1 MQYLAIGRVM
11 GLLLLV
17 FALTFI
23 PPWVIGVLMGDATLA
38 PFEASFLIAL
48 ILGSALF
55 LPLARH
61 RRELKLRDGILVVVL
76 FWVMLGLMGAVPF
89 YLEPMLKINFSQA
102 VFESVSG
109 FTTTGSTVLVGLD
122 QMPKGILFYR
132 QQLQWLGGLGIIVLV
147 VAFMPLIGVG
157 GMQLYKTEVSGPMKD
172 ERVSGRIADT
182 AKALWLVY
190 AGITVACALLF
201 KMEGMSWFDAVG
213 HAFST
218 VSTGGFSTHD
228 ASFSYFNNFGM
239 ELTAEVFMLLGATPM
254 ALHYLA
260 LRHWS
265 LRDYARSS
273 ELKFFGL
280 LLLVFFA
287 ILAVTVMI
295 SRPENEWLWGLRWN
309 LFQLITLMTTTG
321 FGLADNTPWPL
332 FLPVLLL
339 ATALI
344 GGCAGSTSGG
354 LKVVRTLLLSR
365 QGLNELRKLVHPHGE
380 FVVKLGGRAIS
391 PAVISAVWAF
401 FAVYVFV
408 FMVIFFLMMATGL
421 DVVSAFGATIATLT
435 SAGPGLGS
443 VAGNFA
449 TVSTGT
455 LWVGTVSMLLGRLE
469 IFTVLVL
476 FVPMFWRR

>member
-1 MQYLAIGRVM
+1 
-11 GLLLLV
+11 
-17 FALTFI
+17 
-23 PPWVIGVLMGDATLA
+23 
-38 PFEASFLIAL
+38 
-48 ILGSALF
+48 
-55 LPLARH
+55 
-61 RRELKLRDGILVVVL
+61 
-76 FWVMLGLMGAVPF
+76 
-89 YLEPMLKINFSQA
+89 
-102 VFESVSG
+102 
-109 FTTTGSTVLVGLD
+109 
-122 QMPKGILFYR
+122 
-132 QQLQWLGGLGIIVLV
+132 
-147 VAFMPLIGVG
+147 
-157 GMQLYKTEVSGPMKD
+157 
-172 ERVSGRIADT
+172 
-182 AKALWLVY
+182 
-190 AGITVACALLF
+190 
-201 KMEGMSWFDAVG
+201 
-213 HAFST
+213 
-218 VSTGGFSTHD
+218 
-228 ASFSYFNNFGM
+228 
-239 ELTAEVFMLLGATPM
+239 
-254 ALHYLA
+254 
-260 LRHWS
+260 
-265 LRDYARSS
+265 
-273 ELKFFGL
+273 
-280 LLLVFFA
+280 
-287 ILAVTVMI
+287 
-295 SRPENEWLWGLRWN
+295 
-309 LFQLITLMTTTG
+309 LFQLISLMTTTG
-321 FGLADNTPWPL
+321 FGLADSTPWPL

-391 PAVISAVWAF
+391 PAIISAVWAF